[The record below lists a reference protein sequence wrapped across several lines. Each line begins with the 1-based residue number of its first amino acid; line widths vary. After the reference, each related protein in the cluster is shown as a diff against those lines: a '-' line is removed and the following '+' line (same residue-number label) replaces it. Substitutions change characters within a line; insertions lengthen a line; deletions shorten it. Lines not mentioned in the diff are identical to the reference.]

1 VTVSGSTTVL
11 PLGEAAA
18 EAFNSLQ
25 KEYMVSVTGGGTGA
39 GMTAIAEGRS
49 NIAMA
54 SREVTADEK
63 SKYGDGFQEYL
74 IGYDGIVVAV
84 SKPIYDA
91 GIEGL
96 TRDQLKR
103 IYAGEINNWKDL
115 GGPDKE
121 IYAVSREQGSGTR
134 DTFNEVIMGNK
145 GAETPGVA
153 TVALGSAEAKTAL
166 AGSDKAIGYMGFS
179 YSEGGNIHALAL
191 DGVVPSMRNIRDGS
205 YELSRKLYFYTFGE
219 PKAGAKA
226 FIAFVMGP
234 EGQKVAVENGF
245 VPLAEAKVPQAAVNI
260 TPLEGKAPAPKQPG
274 FQGLLACMAL
284 LAVSWAALKRRG

>member
-1 VTVSGSTTVL
+1 
-11 PLGEAAA
+11 
-18 EAFNSLQ
+18 
-25 KEYMVSVTGGGTGA
+25 
-39 GMTAIAEGRS
+39 
-49 NIAMA
+49 
-54 SREVTADEK
+54 
-63 SKYGDGFQEYL
+63 
-74 IGYDGIVVAV
+74 
-84 SKPIYDA
+84 
-91 GIEGL
+91 
-96 TRDQLKR
+96 
-103 IYAGEINNWKDL
+103 
-115 GGPDKE
+115 
-121 IYAVSREQGSGTR
+121 
-134 DTFNEVIMGNK
+134 
-145 GAETPGVA
+145 
-153 TVALGSAEAKTAL
+153 
-166 AGSDKAIGYMGFS
+166 MGFS